1 MINVFLLSV
10 GSLLGGLARYGMTGV
25 VYNNVAPTFPY
36 GTLAVN
42 VAGCFLIGV
51 LSALS
56 EVKLL
61 LGPQARIML
70 MTGFCGA
77 FTTFSTIIFESM
89 HLAKNGEFFRMGIN
103 VGGSIVLGFAAFMLA
118 EMLVNSL

>member
-1 MINVFLLSV
+1 MINVFLLGV

-25 VYNNVAPTFPY
+25 IHNNVTPTFPY

-89 HLAKNGEFFRMGIN
+89 HLAKNGEFFRMGVN

-118 EMLVNSL
+118 DMLIKSL